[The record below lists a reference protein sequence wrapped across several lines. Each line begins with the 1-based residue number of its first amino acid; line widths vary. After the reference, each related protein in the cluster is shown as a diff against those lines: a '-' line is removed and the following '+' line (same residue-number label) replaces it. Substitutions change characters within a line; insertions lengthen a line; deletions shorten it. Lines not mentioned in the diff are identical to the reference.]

1 MRRGAKYALIA
12 LAALAALFGP
22 LLTHNSFIRDIWVLV
37 AMWGAVATAW
47 NLIGG
52 YAGGLSLGH
61 AAFFG
66 IGAYTSSL
74 LYLDYHLSPWLGA
87 LVGGV
92 AAMLS
97 ALVIGFIT
105 IRLRGPFFALAT
117 LAFAA
122 ILGIAATNLRS
133 LTHGAEG
140 MTIPFAPSLAHAIF
154 ASKLAYYYIALAVL
168 VVYLALTWWISVSR
182 FGYYL
187 VAIREN
193 EDAAQALGIDAL
205 RVKLAAT
212 LLSAFMTALVGSFY
226 AQYRLFFEPTIFA
239 TSLSTQIA
247 LFAIIGGL
255 GTVWGPLIGAAIL
268 VPLANELQSIL
279 GSSLPGIDAF
289 VYGALLVLAILFVPN
304 GIISMVRPLFAER
317 PLLPAGPVQ
326 AELEIEACAIEERS

>member
-1 MRRGAKYALIA
+1 MKRSYGLIA
-12 LAALAALFGP
+12 LAAVFAIVAPLA
-22 LLTHNSFIRDIWVLV
+22 TDNSFIRDMLVLV

-74 LYLDYHLSPWLGA
+74 LYTTFHISPWIGA
-87 LVGGV
+87 LAGGV
-92 AAMLS
+92 LAIFS
-97 ALVIGFIT
+97 ALVIGGIT

-122 ILGIAATNLRS
+122 ILGIAATNLRW
-133 LTHGAEG
+133 LTHGSEG
-140 MTIPFAPSLAHAIF
+140 ITIPFAPSAANAIF
-154 ASKLAYYYIALAVL
+154 ASKLDYYYIALALL
-168 VVYLALTWWISVSR
+168 VAYLLLTWWIAGSR

-187 VAIREN
+187 VALREN
-193 EDAAQALGIDAL
+193 QDAAQALGIDGL

-226 AQYRLFFEPTIFA
+226 AQYRLFFEPSIFA

-255 GTVWGPLIGAAIL
+255 GTVWGPLLGAIVL
-268 VPLANELQSIL
+268 VPLTSGLQSAL
-279 GSSLPGIDAF
+279 GSSIPGIDAF
-289 VYGALLVLAILFVPN
+289 VYGAVLILAILFVPN
-304 GIISMVRPLFAER
+304 GLVSVVKRYATRRTQTRTPGVE
-317 PLLPAGPVQ
+317 P
-326 AELEIEACAIEERS
+326 EATG

>member
-1 MRRGAKYALIA
+1 MRTLKYVLLVLAIA
-12 LAALAALFGP
+12 AALVGP
-22 LLTHNSFIRDIWVLV
+22 LITANSFVRDLWVLV

-74 LYLDYHLSPWLGA
+74 LYLDLHLSPWLGA
-87 LVGGV
+87 LAGGLV
-92 AAMLS
+92 AMLS

-122 ILGIAATNLRS
+122 ILGIAATNLTA

-140 MTIPFAPSLAHAIF
+140 MTIPFSPGLGHAIF
-154 ASKLAYYYIALAVL
+154 ASKIDYYYVALALLL
-168 VVYLALTWWISVSR
+168 VYVALTWWISVSR

-193 EDAAQALGIDAL
+193 EDAAQALGIDAV

-226 AQYRLFFEPTIFA
+226 AQYRLFFEPSIFA
-239 TSLSTQIA
+239 TDISVQIA

-255 GTVWGPLIGAAIL
+255 GTVWGPLIGAAVL
-268 VPLANELQSIL
+268 VPLTGELQSLL
-279 GSSLPGIDAF
+279 GSALPGIDAF
-289 VYGALLVLAILFVPN
+289 VYGAILVLAILFVPN
-304 GIISMVRPLFAER
+304 GFVSLVRPLFAGKR
-317 PLLPAGPVQ
+317 MPPKTPHS
-326 AELEIEACAIEERS
+326 AEVEAKT

>member
-1 MRRGAKYALIA
+1 VKRTTYGWIV
-12 LAALAALFGP
+12 LAALVAILGP
-22 LLTHNSFIRDIWVLV
+22 LTSDNSFIRDLWVLV

-74 LYLDYHLSPWLGA
+74 LYTTFKISPWFGA
-87 LVGGV
+87 LAGGV
-92 AAMLS
+92 LAIVS
-97 ALVIGFIT
+97 ALVIGVIT

-122 ILGIAATNLRS
+122 ILGIAATNLRW
-133 LTHGAEG
+133 LTHGSEG
-140 MTIPFAPSLAHAIF
+140 ISIPFAPSAANAIF
-154 ASKLAYYYIALAVL
+154 ASKLDYYYIALAL
-168 VVYLALTWWISVSR
+168 LAVYIALTWWIAGSR

-187 VAIREN
+187 VALREN
-193 EDAAQALGIDAL
+193 QDAAQALGIDGL

-226 AQYRLFFEPTIFA
+226 AQYRLFFEPSIFA

-255 GTVWGPLIGAAIL
+255 GTVWGPLLGAIIL
-268 VPLANELQSIL
+268 VPLTSGLQSAL
-279 GSSLPGIDAF
+279 GSSIPGIDAF
-289 VYGALLVLAILFVPN
+289 VYGSVLILAILFVPN
-304 GIISMVRPLFAER
+304 GLVSVVRPLLARRAR
-317 PLLPAGPVQ
+317 PRAGVETEP
-326 AELEIEACAIEERS
+326 RT

>member
-1 MRRGAKYALIA
+1 MRIAKYLLLAIA
-12 LAALAALFGP
+12 IVAALAGP
-22 LLTHNSFIRDIWVLV
+22 LITQNSFLRDLWVLV

-74 LYLDYHLSPWLGA
+74 LYLDLHLSPWLGA
-87 LVGGV
+87 IAGGLVAV
-92 AAMLS
+92 LS

-122 ILGIAATNLRS
+122 ILGIAATNLS
-133 LTHGAEG
+133 ALTHGAEG
-140 MTIPFAPSLAHAIF
+140 MTIPFAPALRNAIF
-154 ASKLAYYYIALAVL
+154 SSKVDYYYVALALLLIYV
-168 VVYLALTWWISVSR
+168 ALTWWISVSR

-187 VAIREN
+187 IAIREN

-205 RVKLAAT
+205 RVKLGAT

-226 AQYRLFFEPTIFA
+226 AQYRLFFEPSIFA
-239 TSLSTQIA
+239 TDISVQIA

-268 VPLANELQSIL
+268 VPLTGELQSFL
-279 GSSLPGIDAF
+279 GSALPGIDAF

-304 GIISMVRPLFAER
+304 GFVSLIRPLFAGKR
-317 PLLPAGPVQ
+317 TPPATRQPVE
-326 AELEIEACAIEERS
+326 AEAEAKT

>member
-1 MRRGAKYALIA
+1 MRTAKYVLIA
-12 LAALAALFGP
+12 LAAAAALAGP
-22 LLTHNSFIRDIWVLV
+22 LTSANGFVRDMWVLI

-52 YAGGLSLGH
+52 YGGNLSLGH

-66 IGAYTSSL
+66 LGAYTSSL
-74 LYLDYHLSPWLGA
+74 LYLDFHVSPWIGA
-87 LVGGV
+87 LAGGLV
-92 AAMLS
+92 AMAG
-97 ALVIGFIT
+97 ALAIGFIT

-122 ILGIAATNLRS
+122 ILGIAATNLRG

-140 MTIPFAPSLAHAIF
+140 MTIPFAPAAANAIF
-154 ASKLAYYYIALAVL
+154 ESKIAYYYVALAL
-168 VVYLALTWWISVSR
+168 LLAYVAVTWWISVSR

-193 EDAAQALGIDAL
+193 EDAAQALGIDAV

-226 AQYRLFFEPTIFA
+226 AQYRLFFEPSIFA
-239 TSLSTQIA
+239 TGLSTQMA

-255 GTVWGPLIGAAIL
+255 GTVWGPLVGAAIL
-268 VPLANELQSIL
+268 VPVTNELQSML
-279 GSSLPGIDAF
+279 GSALPGIDAF
-289 VYGALLVLAILFVPN
+289 VYGAVLILAILFVPN
-304 GIISMVRPLFAER
+304 GIVSLVRPLFAER
-317 PLLPAGPVQ
+317 GRARVRG
-326 AELEIEACAIEERS
+326 AEREGGAYPMEGRE

>member
-1 MRRGAKYALIA
+1 MKRSTYGW
-12 LAALAALFGP
+12 AALAVVALLGP
-22 LLTHNSFIRDIWVLV
+22 LVSDNSFIRDMWVLV

-74 LYLDYHLSPWLGA
+74 LYITFKVSPWLGA
-87 LVGGV
+87 LAGGV
-92 AAMLS
+92 LAMLS
-97 ALVIGFIT
+97 ALVIGLIT

-122 ILGIAATNLRS
+122 ILGIAATNLRG
-133 LTHGAEG
+133 LTHGSEG
-140 MTIPFAPSLAHAIF
+140 ITIPFAPSWSNFIF
-154 ASKLAYYYIALAVL
+154 TSKLDYYYIALAIL
-168 VVYLALTWWISVSR
+168 AVYIALTWWIAGSR

-187 VAIREN
+187 VALREN
-193 EDAAQALGIDAL
+193 EDAAQALGIDGL
-205 RVKLAAT
+205 RVKLTAT

-226 AQYRLFFEPTIFA
+226 AQYRLFFEPSIFA

-247 LFAIIGGL
+247 LFPIIGGL

-268 VPLANELQSIL
+268 VPLTAELRSTL
-279 GSSLPGIDAF
+279 GSSIAGIDTF
-289 VYGALLVLAILFVPN
+289 VYGAVLILGILFIPN
-304 GIISMVRPLFAER
+304 GLVSVLRPLFAR
-317 PLLPAGPVQ
+317 RRHPADPAV
-326 AELEIEACAIEERS
+326 EAGT

>member
-1 MRRGAKYALIA
+1 VKRTNVL
-12 LAALAALFGP
+12 LAAIVVVVALLGP
-22 LLTHNSFIRDIWVLV
+22 LASKNTYYQDIWVLV
-37 AMWGAVATAW
+37 VMWGAAATAW

-74 LYLDYHLSPWLGA
+74 LYLDLHVSPWLGA
-87 LVGGV
+87 LGGGLV
-92 AAMLS
+92 AMVS
-97 ALVIGFIT
+97 ALVIGTIT

-122 ILGIAATNLRS
+122 ILGIVATNLPA

-140 MTIPFAPSLAHAIF
+140 ISIPFAPSATNAIF
-154 ASKLAYYYIALAVL
+154 DSKLPYYYVALAL
-168 VVYLALTWWISVSR
+168 LAGYTLLTWWISNAR

-187 VAIREN
+187 VALREN
-193 EDAAQALGIDAL
+193 GDAAQALGIDGV
-205 RVKLAAT
+205 RVKLIAT

-239 TSLSTQIA
+239 SSLSIQIA

-255 GTVWGPLIGAAIL
+255 GTIWGPLLGAALL
-268 VPLANELQSIL
+268 VPLTTGLQSVL
-279 GSSLPGIDAF
+279 GSALPGFDAF
-289 VYGALLVLAILFVPN
+289 VYGTVLILAILFLPN
-304 GIISMVRPLFAER
+304 GLVSLFR
-317 PLLPAGPVQ
+317 T
-326 AELEIEACAIEERS
+326 RSGQQPK

>member
-1 MRRGAKYALIA
+1 MKRSASLWIA
-12 LAALAALFGP
+12 LVGVVAVAGP
-22 LLTHNSFIRDIWVLV
+22 LVSDNGFIRDMWVLV
-37 AMWGAVATAW
+37 AMWGAAATAW

-74 LYLDYHLSPWLGA
+74 LYTNFSVSPWFGA
-87 LVGGV
+87 LAGGV
-92 AAMLS
+92 LAMLS
-97 ALVIGFIT
+97 ALVIGLIT

-133 LTHGAEG
+133 LTHGSEG
-140 MTIPFAPSLAHAIF
+140 MTIPYTPSLSNAIF
-154 ASKLAYYYIALAVL
+154 ASKLDYYYLALAML
-168 VVYLALTWWISVSR
+168 AAYLALTWWIAGSR

-187 VAIREN
+187 VALREN
-193 EDAAQALGIDAL
+193 EDAAQALGIDGL
-205 RVKLAAT
+205 RLKLAAT

-226 AQYRLFFEPTIFA
+226 AQYRLFFEPSIFA

-255 GTVWGPLIGAAIL
+255 GTVWGPLLGAAIL
-268 VPLANELQSIL
+268 VPLTNVLQSAL
-279 GSSLPGIDAF
+279 GSSIPGIDAF
-289 VYGALLVLAILFVPN
+289 VYGTVLILAILFVPS
-304 GIISMVRPLFAER
+304 GLVSVARSVLVRRPLR
-317 PLLPAGPVQ
+317 PVPGTETGSSP
-326 AELEIEACAIEERS
+326 